1 MKDLSHSIIVFISY
15 LNPTYLESIM
25 LTKQILF
32 KETKK
37 QKQFKNYI
45 YKTGHFF
52 LHLSNL
58 LKNCIQENKM

>member
-52 LHLSNL
+52 TSFKPVEKLYSR
-58 LKNCIQENKM
+58 K